1 MKMTV
6 TQLKELNPCED
17 GLDFVRSCR
26 SLAVAWE
33 KCERADWMIWLLRW
47 LEKMPKEVS
56 VTFARYCSDSAKKHA
71 AAAADNYASPVA
83 AAAAAGYAA
92 NAANAANAAD
102 AAAAYADTAY
112 YAAANAAANAAAGYA
127 ANASADAEYAANA
140 AADAHANERKKQ
152 ADFLRTLISNPFS

>member
-33 KCERADWMIWLLRW
+33 KCERADWMLWLLRR

-56 VTFARYCSDSAKKHA
+56 VIFARFCADSAKNHA
-71 AAAADNYASPVA
+71 AFVAANASTVAANASTVAANASTVAAYAAAADRAARADRATYAT
-83 AAAAAGYAA
+83 Y
-92 NAANAANAAD
+92 
-102 AAAAYADTAY
+102 
-112 YAAANAAANAAAGYA
+112 ANAAA
-127 ANASADAEYAANA
+127 
-140 AADAHANERKKQ
+140 ERKKQ
-152 ADFLRTLISNPFS
+152 ADFLRTLMSNPFKGTSPHLRPAKKV